1 MKKGMRVIHK
11 NGSIGYVEEVDND
24 PEYPIIDVRWL
35 TPNNEPSV
43 CVSMCRPKD
52 LKPVSD
58 NVVPMQRSAEWWKD
72 AREFYTGIENALHDA
87 GI

>member
-1 MKKGMRVIHK
+1 MRVIYK
-11 NGSIGYVEEVDND
+11 DGSLGYVEAVDSN

-35 TPNNEPSV
+35 TPNNEPSA

-58 NVVPMQRSAEWWKD
+58 NVVPMQRNDEWWRE
-72 AREFYTGIENALHDA
+72 AREFCSAIENVLYNAE
-87 GI
+87 I